1 MLPATIAQDI
11 RQQVLHYLEATF
23 NFRRHEEEAALR
35 RFINDP
41 ENGLFKGPWLQ
52 VRRPFRAAADKGEQ
66 YFDLPIPF
74 LPFRHQWLAWQRL
87 TSKNQNPRSTLVTT
101 GTGSGKTECFL
112 FPILDHCHREHLA
125 GRKGIKA
132 IILYP
137 MNALAADQAGRFA
150 EEIFKT
156 AQLCLGTGY
165 KRQARIR
172 VGLYTGRFDPS
183 NPNKVGDGAIRTMC
197 IDMEGDKEKV
207 YRAITDQQAMQDDP
221 PDILLTNYKMLDF
234 LLMRPKDK
242 AIWRLNEKDTLRY
255 LVLDELHTYDG
266 AQGADVACLIRR
278 LKERLDIAKGD
289 LCCVGTSATVA
300 AGDDDST
307 QDPLARLADF
317 AGRLFEEGLKPEC
330 VIGEDRLTVE
340 EIIHT
345 PLAEDSPLPSSE
357 ECLPQESETA
367 EEFAHRI
374 APLFGGPAF
383 PIVTEGASSSDFQPS
398 SGQSEKIQWALALG
412 RWIKSEPTFLSLL
425 QATKDGALSWRE
437 LIERVSFD
445 DPSLATGI
453 SFAARSDILSA
464 FVALVAQAKELRSGK
479 PYPMTPIQ
487 VQLWIRELRR
497 LGRFVS
503 QEAALGW
510 LDDKRPEQRI
520 LPVAHC
526 TECGESVWVALI
538 DPDSRNPIQA
548 KGVQGFQ
555 LVSDIDKIYQG
566 WGFERAMSDRVIVLS
581 PWHADDEAPTE
592 AQSGKAV
599 QGTLDIA
606 HWYLAK
612 DSLVVRAG
620 SGPCPLTGASTFRVK
635 INHETKQTS
644 NGKVIGSVKCPH
656 CLGEDSLMFIG
667 ARAATIGS
675 VAIDEMFG
683 SVLNNDPKLLAFTDS
698 VQDASHRAG
707 FFSARTYHFT
717 LRTGV
722 QRIIDDAGSE
732 GLPVPEV
739 GKRLLDYWSHT
750 APGRPGSIREAISTL
765 LPTDLREY
773 QPYLDYREQPLLAPP
788 NPRLRSD
795 IEERLTWEALSEFSL
810 MLTHGRTLEGNASAA
825 LGWEEAV
832 IDSTLSLLR
841 SRLPS
846 IDPSLLSLDT
856 EAGQVRLRIWLLG
869 ILHRQRERGGMYHP
883 YIDGYARQGFWGKY
897 PFGRIVAGREMHP
910 PAGRYRPRLMAI
922 APHRDH
928 DHVLAPSRAG
938 QMAPWQIVWATR
950 ALGLI
955 STPESSVLDLIQAL
969 LDSGCESGLLRDVHH
984 DGSQRLIA
992 ISPEHARLWSDGML
1006 FECSYSGA
1014 RLFRPKAEAQIW
1026 DGAPTLA
1033 YRGDHGTFQHFEAT
1047 DRQIYYQKRYRKGA
1061 LRRVFAREHTGL
1073 LTTEERESL
1082 EYQFNHGGHA
1092 DDPNV
1097 LTATSTLEMGID
1109 IGDLSSTMLCSI
1121 PPTTAS
1127 YLQRI
1132 GRAGRSTGTALVLA
1146 VINQRP
1152 HDLFFFGRPQ
1162 EMLAGNIEPPGCWL
1176 DASAVIVRQYLA
1188 FCFDSAVKANLV
1200 DALPATGKQL
1210 VEDLDGG
1217 KGPISAVLAW
1227 MAQRESALQAQ
1238 FMTRFSEDVRDD
1250 TRERFLQETR
1260 AEVLR
1265 ERIHAAARDFD
1276 SLRQAIANAQK
1287 RLADQKKDASSSD
1300 DKEALKEIEQESKIL
1315 RVRQNAMSRTAA
1327 LEILIEY
1334 GLLPNYAFPERG
1346 VHFNGILYNEHRR
1359 RPGGEKTNDG
1369 DLHAY
1374 DIVRGAGSAL
1384 RELAPRNRFYTHSR
1398 EFEIQQLSLGTQAQP
1413 LLTQWAICGECGHM
1427 RRADE
1432 LNKPDASPACPQCG
1446 YSLDANSQLDLRQ
1459 RRQFL
1464 EFSQSQAISYMEH
1477 YESLSG
1483 DRADEREQRFYRIV
1497 PSFDATLDAPSG
1509 AVANESAPF
1518 GIEYRAAFALRQV
1531 NTGFADHPGDLP
1543 FGVDQKVS
1551 ESGFSACAHCGI
1563 TLDSDG
1569 DKSKIK
1575 HRRSCSGRRKTEKM
1589 HSEGRQGDAYQ
1600 WESFYLYRELRSE
1613 AIRILLPEVEEEDIA
1628 TLTACIHLGLRL
1640 RFQGNPAHLMVI
1652 PQVLPQHKDGIRKN
1666 FLVLMDSVPGGTGFL
1681 KTLFQDTGNDKAGLP
1696 GEGIMDILRRA
1707 KDALESC
1714 HCRMLGQE
1722 EMDGCYRCIRT
1733 YHLQY
1738 RSELISRERGIK
1750 LLSRLI
1756 EAGAGRSVIK
1766 ALDQI
1771 DAKALFGSLLEK
1783 RFVDRLRDFVESG
1796 IDGRTGEWS
1805 KTIIKGAI
1813 GFRFRIGNQARIW
1826 DLELQPKLGPAQ
1838 GVAIPCQPDFLLS
1851 SDDPSIRPIAVF
1863 ADGFEPHVQPGK
1875 SESRLPD
1882 DMSKRRAIL
1891 ASGVYGVW
1899 AVTWN
1904 DLNTDDTTQLGILQ
1918 KHIVDKILPAKLAAA
1933 KKQGASHPD
1942 IGLATSDGF
1951 RQLKAFL
1958 LSPGRP
1964 GWSRLA
1970 HEALLL
1976 PMQLMAG
1983 NSAGLD
1989 AHVLL
1994 GAFDLWKAG
2003 TQAQI
2008 PSGTESGNWVMSE
2021 KLGSATD
2028 DLLVVASSADAINGL
2043 ADRFHVWMRL
2053 PDSQETREQ
2062 GGYVERWRRF
2072 LALANL
2078 FQFCERSTAII
2089 SSEAS
2094 DDSTPGLDLVSE
2106 GALDEH
2112 WQAIQEDVVVALSPF
2127 LVQMAMAGIAVPD
2140 VEVYLS
2146 DSSDCFAELAWRL
2159 TATMGSSNSGAPVG
2173 IALLVGDQTSF
2184 ASEWQQAG
2192 WSVITLA
2199 DIQAKG
2205 AAWLLSM
2212 LPIGE

>member
-23 NFRRHEEEAALR
+23 NFRRHDEEDALR
-35 RFINDP
+35 RFISDP
-41 ENGLFKGPWLQ
+41 ESGLFKGPWLQ
-52 VRRPFRAAADKGEQ
+52 VRRPFRPAADKGEQ
-66 YFDLPIPF
+66 FFDFPVPF

-87 TSKNQNPRSTLVTT
+87 TSKSQAPRSTLVTT

-112 FPILDHCHREHLA
+112 FPILDHCFREHLA

-156 AQLCLGTGY
+156 AALCWGTGS
-165 KRQARIR
+165 KRQARLR

-183 NPNKVGDGAIRTMC
+183 NPNKVGDGAIRTMS
-197 IDMEGDKEKV
+197 IDMEGDKEKT
-207 YRAITDQQAMQDDP
+207 YRAITDQQAMQDEP

-242 AIWRLNEKDTLRY
+242 AIWRHNEQNTLRF

-278 LKERLDIAKGD
+278 LKERLGIAKGD

-300 AGDDDST
+300 AGEDEAT

-317 AGRLFEEGLKPEC
+317 AGRLFEEDIKPEC

-345 PLAEDSPLPSSE
+345 PLSENSPRPLPVDCIPNE
-357 ECLPQESETA
+357 GELAET
-367 EEFAHRI
+367 FAQRI

-383 PIVTEGASSSDFQPS
+383 PSPFIGANSADTEAAAKLPA
-398 SGQSEKIQWALALG
+398 KTQWALALG
-412 RWIKSEPTFLSLL
+412 QWLKSEPLFLALL
-425 QATKDGALSWRE
+425 QATRDGALSWRE
-437 LIERVSFD
+437 LVERLSFDHPAWSAGVSF
-445 DPSLATGI
+445 AE
-453 SFAARSDILSA
+453 RSDLLSA
-464 FVALVAQAKELRSGK
+464 FIALVAQARELRSGR

-487 VQLWIRELRR
+487 VQLWVRELRR

-503 QEAALGW
+503 PEPAFGW

-526 TECGESVWVALI
+526 TECGESVWVALV

-566 WGFERAMSDRVIVLS
+566 WGFERAMSDRVVVLS
-581 PWHADDEAPTE
+581 PWHEDDEPTADE
-592 AQSGKAV
+592 RVGSLV
-599 QGTLDIA
+599 QGSLDIA

-620 SGPCPLTGASTFRVK
+620 PGPCPLTGESTFRVK
-635 INHETKQTS
+635 INHDTKQTQ
-644 NGKVIGSVKCPH
+644 NGKVIGAVKCPH
-656 CLGEDSLMFIG
+656 CLGDDSLMFIG

-717 LRTGV
+717 LRTGL
-722 QRIIDDAGSE
+722 QRVIDEAGTT
-732 GLPVPEV
+732 GVPLAEV
-739 GKRLLDYWSHT
+739 GKRLLDYWSQPM
-750 APGRPGSIREAISTL
+750 PGRPGSLREAISTL

-773 QPYLDYREQPLLAPP
+773 QAYLDYRSQPVLAPP
-788 NPRLRSD
+788 GPRLRND
-795 IEERLTWEALSEFSL
+795 IEDRLTWEAISEFSL
-810 MLTHGRTLEGNASAA
+810 MLTHGRTLEGNASTT
-825 LGWEEAV
+825 LGYDREAV
-832 IDSTLSLLR
+832 DETLALLR

-846 IDPSLLSLDT
+846 IDPALLSLDNA
-856 EAGQVRLRIWLLG
+856 EGHLRLRRWLLG

-883 YIDGYARQGFWGKY
+883 YVDAYARQGYWGKY
-897 PFGRIVAGREMHP
+897 PFGRVVAGRELHP
-910 PAGRYRPRLMAI
+910 PAGRYRPRFMAV

-928 DHVLAPSRAG
+928 DHVLAPSRSG
-938 QMAPWQIVWATR
+938 QLPPWQIIWATR
-950 ALGLI
+950 ALEI
-955 STPESSVLDLIQAL
+955 NAPESSVLDLIRAL
-969 LDSGCESGLLRDVHH
+969 LDAGCESGLLKDIHH
-984 DGSQRLIA
+984 DGGQRLIA
-992 ISPEHARLWSDGML
+992 ISPEHARLYSEGVL

-1014 RLFRPKAEAQIW
+1014 RLFRPVEESNVW
-1026 DGAPTLA
+1026 EDGPTMA
-1033 YRGDHGTFQHFEAT
+1033 YRGDHGFFHRIAPT

-1162 EMLAGNIEPPGCWL
+1162 EMLAGTIEPPGCWL

-1188 FCFDSAVKANLV
+1188 FCFDSAVKLNVVEAF
-1200 DALPATGKQL
+1200 PATGKQL
-1210 VEDLDGG
+1210 VDDLDGG

-1227 MAQRESALQAQ
+1227 MAQRESALQTEFLA
-1238 FMTRFSEDVRDD
+1238 RFKDDVRDD
-1250 TRERFLQETR
+1250 TRERFQSETR

-1276 SLRQAIANAQK
+1276 SQRQAIANAQK
-1287 RLADQKKDASSSD
+1287 RLADQKKDATSSD
-1300 DKEALKEIEQESKIL
+1300 DKEAIKEIEQESKIL

-1327 LEILIEY
+1327 LGILIEY

-1346 VHFNGILYNEHRR
+1346 VHFNGVLYNEHRKQ
-1359 RPGGEKTNDG
+1359 PAGEKASD

-1398 EFEIQQLSLGTQAQP
+1398 EFEIQQLSLGTHAQP

-1432 LNKPDASPACPQCG
+1432 LNKPDASPVCPQCG
-1446 YSLDANSQLDLRQ
+1446 YAQDAHSQLDLRQ

-1518 GIEYRAAFALRQV
+1518 GIEYRAAFALRQI
-1531 NTGFADHPGDLP
+1531 NTGFADQPGDLP

-1551 ESGFSACAHCGI
+1551 EGGFSACAHCGI
-1563 TLDSDG
+1563 TLDADG
-1569 DKSKIK
+1569 DKSKAK

-1681 KTLFQDTGNDKAGLP
+1681 KTLFQDTGPDKSGLP

-1714 HCRMLGQE
+1714 HCRLLSQKE

-1738 RSELISRERGIK
+1738 RADMISRERGIK
-1750 LLSRLI
+1750 LLDRLI
-1756 EAGAGRSVIK
+1756 DAGAKRSIIK
-1766 ALDQI
+1766 ALDHI

-1783 RFVDRLRDFVESG
+1783 RFVDRLRDFVEAG
-1796 IDGRTGEWS
+1796 IGGQAGEWS

-1826 DLELQPKLGPAQ
+1826 ELELQPKLGPAQ

-1851 SDDPSIRPIAVF
+1851 SDDPSIRPLAIF
-1863 ADGFEPHVQPGK
+1863 ADGFEPHVQPNKAG
-1875 SESRLPD
+1875 SRLPD
-1882 DMSKRRAIL
+1882 DMQKRRAIL
-1891 ASGVYGVW
+1891 ASGAYCVW
-1899 AVTWN
+1899 AVSWN
-1904 DLNTDDTTQLGILQ
+1904 DLNADDSIQLSILQ
-1918 KHIVDKILPAKLAAA
+1918 KHIVEKILPAKLAAA
-1933 KKQGASHPD
+1933 RAQGGRHPD
-1942 IGLATSDGF
+1942 IGMATSDGF

-1958 LSPGRP
+1958 LSPERS

-1970 HEALLL
+1970 NEALLL
-1976 PMQLMAG
+1976 PLQLMAG
-1983 NSAGLD
+1983 NS
-1989 AHVLL
+1989 L
-1994 GAFDLWKAG
+1994 GIDTLALQGVFDLWKIGADVKV
-2003 TQAQI
+2003 
-2008 PSGTESGNWVMSE
+2008 PSGTESGTWVLSE
-2021 KLGSATD
+2021 KLGHSND
-2028 DLLVVASSADAINGL
+2028 DLFVIASSSDAINGL
-2043 ADRFHVWMRL
+2043 ADRIFVWLRL
-2053 PDSQETREQ
+2053 PDSKSNRELE
-2062 GGYVERWRRF
+2062 GYVERWRRF
-2072 LALANL
+2072 LALTNL
-2078 FQFCERSTAII
+2078 FQFCDRFRALV
-2089 SSEAS
+2089 SSEADDETVSTLDVVS
-2094 DDSTPGLDLVSE
+2094 DDV
-2106 GALDEH
+2106 LDER
-2112 WQAIQEDVVVALSPF
+2112 WKAIQDDIVVVLSPF
-2127 LVQMAMAGIAVPD
+2127 LPLMAAAGVSVPQ

-2146 DSSDCFAELAWRL
+2146 DASECFAEIAWFSKAASGSDKQNL
-2159 TATMGSSNSGAPVG
+2159 SAGTA
-2173 IALLVGDQTSF
+2173 ILVGDQVSF
-2184 ASEWQQAG
+2184 AGEWQQAG
-2192 WSVITLA
+2192 WSVITLS

-2205 AAWLLSM
+2205 VAWLLSM